1 MVLAGWFR
9 PVDSA
14 EPFHPEPTV
23 HAVPERPFLLQIVTV
38 FGGLVAGPFFGHHMG
53 VWLTPGSEVVQ
64 TVSWF
69 TFALVYVGGT
79 MLWIGIGIVT
89 VVGSGLWRLARGRRP
104 GPEGLS
110 PSERVVP
117 AGYRSY
123 AILGVV
129 GGVLVGLLAGIV
141 TELAVATGLVAWT
154 LLGLVYGGSL
164 SVAAHHGWLPF
175 PEPE

>member
-1 MVLAGWFR
+1 
-9 PVDSA
+9 
-14 EPFHPEPTV
+14 V

-141 TELAVATGLVAWT
+141 PSSPSRPGWWRGPCWAWCTAVRSPWRRTMAGCRFPSRSRTRGRSSPLDLSRHLTGS
-154 LLGLVYGGSL
+154 GG
-164 SVAAHHGWLPF
+164 
-175 PEPE
+175 